1 MPAAPK
7 QSVTRSAKVAA
18 KNSPRQLPRIV
29 GVKRKA
35 SQDTLESLKNLGPE
49 SAKLLIAAGIETP
62 QQLKELGAVG
72 AYVAVKQKGLQPS
85 LNLLYA
91 IEAALRGITWTELP
105 YHVRASLTLEADAYL
120 DAVGVR

>member
-7 QSVTRSAKVAA
+7 QSIPRSVKVAA
-18 KNSPRQLPRIV
+18 KSSVRPPRVV
-29 GVKRKA
+29 GVKRQA

-49 SAKLLIAAGIETP
+49 SAKLLVAAGIETP
-62 QQLKELGAVG
+62 LQLKELGAVG
-72 AYVAVKQKGLQPS
+72 AYVAVKQKGLKPS

-91 IEAALRGITWTELP
+91 IEASFRGITWTELP